1 MQRQIPPC
9 SPKPCTSPYR
19 HTTHNAVQFQFGSHP
34 LYGDI
39 LTARCNGQTTAV
51 LPPFTTLDSR
61 HLARFAELDGTQTL
75 DQFLHTLT
83 VIPEYRQHIFGITL
97 NLNGGQYSSDFI
109 LKTPGT
115 HDTPKRKNTGKAAQT
130 LEHAAAKMQ
139 SAAAYLEHKNP
150 TAAEFLRHTSEAAA
164 ELLGSKTETG
174 AAVPNV
180 LAPLSRSTPQNTVPK
195 KQHDRYHYPPFTRR
209 RRSQT
214 AVRPQPRPR
223 STVHTLHDPHQRTA
237 RSHVGT
243 PVQPR
248 LPL

>member
-1 MQRQIPPC
+1 
-9 SPKPCTSPYR
+9 
-19 HTTHNAVQFQFGSHP
+19 
-34 LYGDI
+34 
-39 LTARCNGQTTAV
+39 ARCNGQTTAV

-115 HDTPKRKNTGKAAQT
+115 HDTPKRKNTGKAAQA

-180 LAPLSRSTPQNTVPK
+180 LAPYPAAHPK
-195 KQHDRYHYPPFTRR
+195 T
-209 RRSQT
+209 
-214 AVRPQPRPR
+214 
-223 STVHTLHDPHQRTA
+223 
-237 RSHVGT
+237 
-243 PVQPR
+243 
-248 LPL
+248 